1 MKSNQFKRNPTDLR
15 FVKERP
21 AKKKKLNWDKIIYLS
36 ILAVS
41 VFFLTSYGFKKL
53 FYVSAEGQVLFQTL
67 DIQLVNDIQIY
78 QLNCSESDSVTCGD
92 TLFTYINEKQIQD
105 DGSDTY
111 LKTVNNQTDWKSKE
125 AFKIEEQISLKQ
137 IEQDNCKEL
146 LRGVER
152 DKTRIKKEVYLDV
165 YTIDKLNPY
174 LRQIADLKLRISMLG
189 KEMDLLRKT
198 KKKLG
203 EVFESDSTAVV
214 DSLSSQPVRTN
225 AEGET
230 IQAFISPV
238 SGLVSHVF
246 KKDFETVLESEHIL
260 SLHMP
265 KASVYVKVFFE
276 QSDMRYL
283 HVGDIVDVK
292 FANGYQTKGRI
303 KRFYFD
309 TYDLPVHLKNGVE
322 DYQHDI
328 EADIVPLEQ
337 NEDSLWRKSQ
347 KLEVQITKQRYF

>member
-1 MKSNQFKRNPTDLR
+1 M
-15 FVKERP
+15 
-21 AKKKKLNWDKIIYLS
+21 
-36 ILAVS
+36 
-41 VFFLTSYGFKKL
+41 
-53 FYVSAEGQVLFQTL
+53 LFQTL

-78 QLNCSESDSVTCGD
+78 RLNCSESDSVTCGD

-146 LRGVER
+146 LRSVER

-189 KEMDLLRKT
+189 KEMNLLKET

-214 DSLSSQPVRTN
+214 DSLSSQPVSTN